1 MTAFDYILLV
11 LLIGSTL
18 LSMTRGLVR
27 EIISLASWIVA
38 FYVAINYSDVLAR
51 WLPHAISGEALRMIV
66 AFIVLFIGTRIV
78 MMFLAK
84 LVSLVLR
91 ASGLTFMDRLLGALF
106 GLAKGVLIALVL
118 VLVCGLTRIPQQPF
132 WRNAMFS
139 PAAESVARSVM
150 PYLPGYFVEHIHY

>member
-91 ASGLTFMDRLLGALF
+91 ASGLTFMDRLLGAFF
-106 GLAKGVLIALVL
+106 GLVKGVLIALVL

-139 PAAESVARSVM
+139 PVAESVARSVM